1 MQWYGIRDVYIAEAE
16 KQVKDENA
24 YKDFQFNKKILE
36 DFVKTRNKMFGSF
49 KSKKII
55 NKKQL
60 ILHMN
65 TKRALI

>member
-1 MQWYGIRDVYIAEAE
+1 MYGIRDVYIAEAE

-24 YKDFQFNKKILE
+24 CKDFQFKKKILE
-36 DFVKTRNKMFGSF
+36 DSVKTRNKMFGSF

-55 NKKQL
+55 NKKQF

>member
-1 MQWYGIRDVYIAEAE
+1 MYGIRDVYIAEAE

-36 DFVKTRNKMFGSF
+36 DSVKTRNKMFGSF

-55 NKKQL
+55 NKKQF

>member
-1 MQWYGIRDVYIAEAE
+1 MQLYGIRDVYIAEAE

-36 DFVKTRNKMFGSF
+36 DSVKTRIKMFGSF

-55 NKKQL
+55 NKKQF

>member
-1 MQWYGIRDVYIAEAE
+1 MYGIRDVYIAEAE

-36 DFVKTRNKMFGSF
+36 DSVKTRIKMFGSF

-55 NKKQL
+55 NKKQF